1 MKIQLT
7 AEESAKL
14 IELGV
19 SPERASEICMA
30 FNGTYA
36 YVHGEEAQLVRDCV
50 YGHFYVEE
58 CRIFTLADILD
69 ILPKTQDVRGESAR
83 LQVYNHPAGY
93 WVVSYATCDGG
104 TLTYQTPCFSAPE
117 LIDALYSLL
126 VWCLEKG
133 YVK

>member
-1 MKIQLT
+1 MKTRLT
-7 AEESAKL
+7 VEQSAKL

-19 SPERASEICMA
+19 SPERASERESS
-30 FNGTYA
+30 
-36 YVHGEEAQLVRDCV
+36 VV
-50 YGHFYVEE
+50 YGNGARGIMKVPKMP
-58 CRIFTLADILD
+58 IFTLADILD

>member
-1 MKIQLT
+1 MKTQLT

-19 SPERASEICMA
+19 SPERASETRMD

-36 YVHGEEAQLVRDCV
+36 YVHGEEAQTVKDCV
-50 YGHFYVEE
+50 NGYFYVEE

-69 ILPKTQDVRGESAR
+69 ILPKKVKIHRDGDTLSMIYHCGQWRVGYSNCAE
-83 LQVYNHPAGY
+83 YCNHTK
-93 WVVSYATCDGG
+93 V
-104 TLTYQTPCFSAPE
+104 APE

-126 VWCLEKG
+126 LWCLEKG